1 MVFSKEQNYRNIEP
15 LSVCQ
20 GLWIRVSE
28 CKEAAKRE
36 SQGNSEFSISVEWW
50 LQKSMPVLQI

>member
-28 CKEAAKRE
+28 CKGSKENLKGCR
-36 SQGNSEFSISVEWW
+36 NFSISC
-50 LQKSMPVLQI
+50 